1 MEFLFSGL
9 SGYNTGIFVWTIVS
23 LVLAI
28 VGALV
33 GYFLFLKPDKKQDN
47 KFLEWI
53 KDFFNFKKMLIE
65 DLLKILY
72 AFLAIYITLS
82 SFALI
87 GVNFFGFIIMLV
99 VGNLIARVSLEASLI
114 LIMIWKNT
122 NEINKKMGS
131 KAKEKES
138 K

>member
-1 MEFLFSGL
+1 MEFLFNGI
-9 SGYNTGIFVWTIVS
+9 NTGDFVWTIVS

-28 VGALV
+28 VGAIV

-47 KFLEWI
+47 KYLEWI

-65 DLLKILY
+65 DLLKIIY
-72 AFLAIYITLS
+72 AFVAIFITLS

-87 GVNFFGFIIMLV
+87 RVSFFAFLIQLV
-99 VGNLIARVSLEASLI
+99 AGNLIARVGFEASLI

-122 NEINKKMGS
+122 NDINKKL
-131 KAKEKES
+131 KK
-138 K
+138 